1 MGGQSGRLSG
11 DEWQEWANQLLTC
24 HHGPTDYQ
32 KVPDKDRGD
41 AGLEGFCHSQGA
53 VYQAYGCDE
62 PIGVAERYKKQ
73 RDKMTADVG
82 KFIKNRATL
91 GKLFGTLKIRRWV
104 LLVPCFDSKEL
115 VAHAAVKTA
124 EVKAEKL
131 PYVADDFC
139 IVVCQEDDFV
149 VERDRL
155 LNAGA
160 SYIEIITEVA
170 TPEKLSNWS
179 ATNDALLETL
189 EMKLSKLPK
198 LQIASERAAF
208 KRKVLGWYIEGQS
221 VLEGLRKYPQVY
233 ERVIRSKAHREN
245 YLAMAAVGGSASH
258 ELLTQAVTDLR
269 DTLQQEAK
277 ELHHFSADKLA
288 HEAVADW
295 LLRCPLDFPEMASA

>member
-41 AGLEGFCHSQGA
+41 AGLEGFCPSEGT
-53 VYQAYGCDE
+53 VYQAYGCEE
-62 PIGVAERYKKQ
+62 PISVAERYKKQ
-73 RDKMTADVG
+73 RDKMTVDVS
-82 KFIKNRATL
+82 KFIQNRSTL
-91 GKLFGTLKIRRWV
+91 GKLFGTLQIRRWV

-124 EVKAEKL
+124 EVMAANL
-131 PYVADDFC
+131 PYVAEDFR

-160 SYIEIITEVA
+160 SYIEILIEVA
-170 TPEKLSNWS
+170 TPEKLISWS

-189 EMKLSKLPK
+189 ERKLSKLPK
-198 LQIASERAAF
+198 LQNASERAAF
-208 KRKVLGWYIEGQS
+208 KLKVLGWYIEGQS

-233 ERVIRSKAHREN
+233 ERVIRSKAHRED

-277 ELHHFSADKLA
+277 ELHQFSADKLA
-288 HEAVADW
+288 YEAVADW